1 MATTTMTHPLFDA
14 DAASVSDL
22 AAHRRARTSVAELEV
37 EAAYAER
44 AERDAYRAD
53 LIERYIAA
61 CASGADEFAQLHLL
75 AEAARYDLANPG
87 DAVPLADE
95 LHGTQL
101 LAEAA

>member
-1 MATTTMTHPLFDA
+1 MSASPFDA
-14 DAASVSDL
+14 DAFAVAASRGDDSLRQARVAFL
-22 AAHRRARTSVAELEV
+22 QRAAEV

-53 LIERYIAA
+53 LIERYVAA
-61 CASGADEFAQLHLL
+61 CASGADEFAQLALL

-87 DAVPLADE
+87 DTVPLADE